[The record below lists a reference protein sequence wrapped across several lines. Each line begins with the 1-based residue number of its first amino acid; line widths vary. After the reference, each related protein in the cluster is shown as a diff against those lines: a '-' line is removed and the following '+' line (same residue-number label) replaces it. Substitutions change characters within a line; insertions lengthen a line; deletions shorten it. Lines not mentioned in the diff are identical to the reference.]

1 MSEERDKQYKSE
13 KEDRSLKE
21 MYKWHAVSRQYRGMQ
36 GPESGVVSGQK
47 SETEAVVVAGAEE
60 EKSEP
65 AAEKAEAVAVNE
77 DNQVHAV
84 IPKEEK
90 KAELHPVTEV
100 RQMPNHEKESY
111 KEGVFEGKSFRGLN
125 LSGADFSGASL
136 KGADFSGADL
146 SGVNF
151 SGADLSG
158 ADLSGAILHQTNF
171 DKALMNGIRLSN
183 ADMDGAV
190 LTDIRIDELGIT
202 ELQELVE
209 YLAKYFPHK
218 LNLARMNLQLLD
230 FKRID
235 LQRLDL
241 RGADFTGVDFTGVNI
256 IGLNLSE
263 CIITPE
269 QIAQAMGRVPSRE
282 ELMQMLMP
290 RQKEGKKGW
299 QGIDWEEFFFNGHM
313 EIGVWDATKSKGV
326 SIEEILKAGKKVF
339 NKVAGKPKIKDEQVL
354 ERVKS
359 EQKQKTDER
368 SEEVRKNIE
377 KNKQAV
383 REAQQKEKESK
394 EQEKE
399 AQTHEQHKV
408 REVDLSLMRGGRGG
422 MEM

>member
-65 AAEKAEAVAVNE
+65 AVEKVVTVEESDQSREALS
-77 DNQVHAV
+77 
-84 IPKEEK
+84 EEERK
-90 KAELHPVTEV
+90 IEPHPVTEV
-100 RQMPNHEKESY
+100 RQMPNYEKESY